1 MKTKNILLFSSFLF
15 FSYAVYSQSKPSKPS
30 EPLVLISTSF
40 GDIKVKL
47 YNETPLHR
55 DNFLKLADS
64 AQFNGSTFHRVI
76 QGFMIQGGGK
86 NKGMEEMGSQ
96 FQGEIYPLFHHKR
109 GVLSAARTAD
119 QINPSRRSSGSQF
132 YIVQGKVFSESEIKQ
147 IEFQTGKKFT
157 PQQIKDYTSIGGA
170 PHLDGGYTIFG
181 EVLEGM
187 EVVDK
192 IAACPKK
199 GEAPDPEIFMT
210 VKVLSK

>member
-1 MKTKNILLFSSFLF
+1 MKKTILLCFCLLV
-15 FSYAVYSQSKPSKPS
+15 SYASQAQKTVKPT
-30 EPLVLISTSF
+30 EPLVLISTSY
-40 GDIKVKL
+40 GDIKLKL

-64 AQFNGSTFHRVI
+64 GQYNGSSFHRVI
-76 QGFMIQGGGK
+76 QGFMVQGGGK
-86 NKGMEEMGSQ
+86 NKGIEEMGAQ

-109 GVLSAARTAD
+109 GVLSAARTGD

-132 YIVQGKVFSESEIKQ
+132 YIVQGRVFTEADLKQ
-147 IEFQTGKKFT
+147 VEFQTGKKFT
-157 PQQIKDYTSIGGA
+157 PQQIKDYTTIGGA
-170 PHLDGGYTIFG
+170 PHLDGAYTIFG

-187 EVVDK
+187 DVVDK
-192 IAACPKK
+192 IAVSPKK